1 MSAEVDNII
10 IVAQKPPL
18 QDGAVHVCRIVS
30 TILPHT
36 THAVANRGE
45 HQQWGSRSCF
55 WTEMVFQ
62 LLFLHDWSVATGYA
76 VCCISLMLTELPD
89 WLTGEAY
96 RFHLPNSS
104 SQYQSHSVARLK
116 SGSSSELQVEILRA
130 SWNPQVIVLNLTR
143 GLLELHEGETDW
155 VCSNRPFTFI
165 FDHPGLYIHNWCIEN
180 TALKAIP
187 RFNYSPG
194 GNIWLPLL

>member
-1 MSAEVDNII
+1 MSFEFDH
-10 IVAQKPPL
+10 IVSIAQKPPL
-18 QDGAVHVCRIVS
+18 QDGAVHVCGIVS
-30 TILPHT
+30 AVLPHM

-45 HQQWGSRSCF
+45 HQHC
-55 WTEMVFQ
+55 
-62 LLFLHDWSVATGYA
+62 

-89 WLTGEAY
+89 RLTGEAY

-130 SWNPQVIVLNLTR
+130 LWNPQVILSKVTR

-155 VCSNRPFTFI
+155 DCSNLITFI
-165 FDHPGLYIHNWCIEN
+165 FDHSGLYIHKSIH
-180 TALKAIP
+180 AIDA
-187 RFNYSPG
+187 
-194 GNIWLPLL
+194 